1 MQSQKRN
8 HTPNEALARIRH
20 WCDRQERSQQD
31 VRDKLYS
38 WGLHHDDV
46 EGLIA
51 ELIIGNYLNE
61 ERFARAY
68 VSGKFRIKRWGRRK
82 ILDGLRAKRISDY
95 CVRKGMEEID
105 EEDYLQTLNVL
116 TEKKAALLA
125 SKSGAE
131 LRAKL
136 LSYLAQKGYEQQLVW
151 DAVDIFLNAKNGPGR

>member
-8 HTPNEALARIRH
+8 YTPNEALARIRH
-20 WCDRQERSQQD
+20 WCDRQERSQQE

-46 EGLIA
+46 EELIA
-51 ELIIGNYLNE
+51 ELIVGNYLNE

-105 EEDYLQTLNVL
+105 EEEYHQTLNFL

-125 SKSGAE
+125 PKSGAE

-151 DAVDIFLNAKNGPGR
+151 EAVDNYLSRKNGQ

>member
-8 HTPNEALARIRH
+8 YTPNEALARIRS

-46 EGLIA
+46 EELIA

-95 CVRKGMEEID
+95 CVQKGMEEI
-105 EEDYLQTLNVL
+105 EEAEYLQTLHGLVD
-116 TEKKAALLA
+116 KKAAMLA
-125 SKSGAE
+125 PRSGA
-131 LRAKL
+131 
-136 LSYLAQKGYEQQLVW
+136 
-151 DAVDIFLNAKNGPGR
+151 

>member
-1 MQSQKRN
+1 MQSQNLNYTR
-8 HTPNEALARIRH
+8 NEALSRIRL

-38 WGLHHDDV
+38 WGLHHNDV
-46 EGLIA
+46 EELIA

-82 ILDGLRAKRISDY
+82 ILDGLRAKKISDY
-95 CVRKGMEEID
+95 CMRKGLEEI
-105 EEDYLQTLNVL
+105 EEEEYLQTLHVL

-125 SKSGAE
+125 PKSGAE

-136 LSYLAQKGYEQQLVW
+136 LSYLAQKGYEQHLVW
-151 DAVDIFLNAKNGPGR
+151 EAVDNYLRNKN

>member
-1 MQSQKRN
+1 MQSQKRSY
-8 HTPNEALARIRH
+8 TPKEALSRIRQ
-20 WCDRQERSQQD
+20 WCDRQERSQQE

-46 EGLIA
+46 EELIA
-51 ELIIGNYLNE
+51 ELVIGNYLNE

-105 EEDYLQTLNVL
+105 EEEYLQTLQHL
-116 TEKKAALLA
+116 TEKKAALIA
-125 SKSGAE
+125 PKSGAV

-151 DAVDIFLNAKNGPGR
+151 EIVDKYLSSKNG